1 MTLPNQPKKIVRDAK
16 VLAQQEL
23 ATDVFFLVVE
33 APEIARFARAGQFV
47 QLRILS
53 GDFTLRRPVGVA
65 AVDEK
70 KGSIAFIYRV
80 VGKGTR
86 ALSQLMPGEIVNVLG
101 PLGHGFAMQ
110 YKHPLIVGGGMGL
123 SPLLYYAAAMQGKAD
138 VLMGGKTA
146 EELFWKNLFDDLCGQ
161 CFLTTDDGSL
171 GTKGFTTTVLPELL
185 EKGSYDVVVT
195 CGPEIMMRG
204 VAKIAKEHGIPCEV
218 SLEKRMACGLGA
230 WLSCSIDTTELTASG
245 RFGFGEECADF
256 GHLARLGGVM
266 AKGTTLL
273 PRRGNDGVRITETPK
288 GMLNC
293 IGLENPGVE
302 HFLKETLPRIQQYGM
317 NTIVNISGS
326 TAEDYG
332 KLAGLLD
339 VPGVAAIEL
348 NVSCPNVKEGGIVFG
363 TDPEAASAVV
373 RATKAHTK
381 KPVILKLSPNVTD
394 IVAMAKAVEA
404 AGADAVSLINTL
416 LGMEIDIHR
425 FRPVLGN
432 ITGGLSGPCVKPVAV
447 RMVWQVAQAVHIPII
462 GMGGIASA
470 EDAVE
475 FFLAGASAVAVG
487 TANFTDPE
495 ITMKICDGLTDYLTE
510 NGFSSIEE
518 IVGKANPGFLG
529 FPKDVQ
535 KG

>member
-1 MTLPNQPKKIVRDAK
+1 MSDERLHTNL
-16 VLAQQEL
+16 LG
-23 ATDVFFLVVE
+23 
-33 APEIARFARAGQFV
+33 IAMK
-47 QLRILS
+47 
-53 GDFTLRRPVGVA
+53 TPV
-65 AVDEK
+65 
-70 KGSIAFIYRV
+70 
-80 VGKGTR
+80 
-86 ALSQLMPGEIVNVLG
+86 
-101 PLGHGFAMQ
+101 
-110 YKHPLIVGGGMGL
+110 
-123 SPLLYYAAAMQGKAD
+123 
-138 VLMGGKTA
+138 
-146 EELFWKNLFDDLCGQ
+146 
-161 CFLTTDDGSL
+161 
-171 GTKGFTTTVLPELL
+171 
-185 EKGSYDVVVT
+185 
-195 CGPEIMMRG
+195 
-204 VAKIAKEHGIPCEV
+204 
-218 SLEKRMACGLGA
+218 
-230 WLSCSIDTTELTASG
+230 LTASG
-245 RFGFGEECADF
+245 TFGFGEEFADF
-256 GHLARLGGVM
+256 VDLSRLGGVM
-266 AKGTTLL
+266 VKGTTLL

-348 NVSCPNVKEGGIVFG
+348 NVSCPNVREGGIVFG

-373 RATKAHTK
+373 RAAKANTK

-495 ITMKICDGLTDYLTE
+495 ITMKICDGLTDYLAE